1 MAVGKLLRRGPMHR
15 LSALF
20 LSFMLVLMLGLGSVA
35 HATEGVTCIDT
46 TAVSSLDHCDGDADQ
61 VPADADKAYPH
72 HHGGCHGHHVGV
84 PIASDSTGPA
94 SSVRMTASLWR
105 NAPKAPVASDPAL
118 RPPQA

>member
-1 MAVGKLLRRGPMHR
+1 MRKLLP
-15 LSALF
+15 F
-20 LSFMLVLMLGLGSVA
+20 LACLMLVLTGWTGIA
-35 HATEGVTCIDT
+35 HAAEGVACIEAPQANAAMEMAGD
-46 TAVSSLDHCDGDADQ
+46 CDE

-94 SSVRMTASLWR
+94 SSVRVTASVWR

>member
-1 MAVGKLLRRGPMHR
+1 MAVGKLLRLVPMYR
-15 LSALF
+15 LSTLF
-20 LSFMLVLMLGLGSVA
+20 LCLMLVLTLGWGSVA
-35 HATEGVTCIDT
+35 HATEGVTCVET
-46 TAVSSLDHCDGDADQ
+46 TAASSLDHCDGDADQ

-84 PIASDSTGPA
+84 PMASDSAGPT
-94 SSVRMTASLWR
+94 SSVRVTALMWR